1 MEKSTYF
8 PLKSSRTIFCQIEFY
23 YSAGSPSMYKLLY
36 DGLSQRS
43 IAAALGKSSPTVQ
56 NLIRKTRLE
65 SQRIIPRND
74 LC

>member
-1 MEKSTYF
+1 
-8 PLKSSRTIFCQIEFY
+8 
-23 YSAGSPSMYKLLY
+23 MYKLLY
-36 DGLSQRS
+36 DGLSQRA